1 MSFTVERQSGAGPL
15 SERVTFPFLSEKK
28 RRQSS
33 ITALTACDYVSGRI
47 VDQAGI
53 DVILVGDS
61 LGMVALGYDS
71 TLPVTLDEMLHH
83 TKAVRR
89 GVHRALLVADMP
101 FGTYHSDESE
111 AVRNAIRFI
120 KEGGAEAV
128 KIEGCR
134 PSLAQRLSAAEI
146 PVVAHLGLLPQ
157 SIHRMGGY
165 KVQGRTVAAAE
176 ALVADALAMEAAGAA
191 LVVLEG
197 IPREVAQTIT
207 AQLRIP
213 TLGIGAGPDCDGQ
226 ILVLHDILGLTFAA
240 EAKFVRRYAD
250 LGGQM
255 HQAIASYAADVR
267 EGRFPSDQESYHLSS
282 EAIASFLPASPGSND
297 GEEATIDIEKD
308 LPQPVGSAGIF

>member
-1 MSFTVERQSGAGPL
+1 
-15 SERVTFPFLSEKK
+15 
-28 RRQSS
+28 
-33 ITALTACDYVSGRI
+33 
-47 VDQAGI
+47 
-53 DVILVGDS
+53 
-61 LGMVALGYDS
+61 
-71 TLPVTLDEMLHH
+71 
-83 TKAVRR
+83 
-89 GVHRALLVADMP
+89 
-101 FGTYHSDESE
+101 
-111 AVRNAIRFI
+111 
-120 KEGGAEAV
+120 
-128 KIEGCR
+128 
-134 PSLAQRLSAAEI
+134 
-146 PVVAHLGLLPQ
+146 
-157 SIHRMGGY
+157 MGGY

>member
-146 PVVAHLGLLPQ
+146 PVVATWDCCPRVSIVWGATRSRGARWPQPKHLLPMRLQ
-157 SIHRMGGY
+157 WR
-165 KVQGRTVAAAE
+165 
-176 ALVADALAMEAAGAA
+176 
-191 LVVLEG
+191 
-197 IPREVAQTIT
+197 P
-207 AQLRIP
+207 
-213 TLGIGAGPDCDGQ
+213 
-226 ILVLHDILGLTFAA
+226 
-240 EAKFVRRYAD
+240 
-250 LGGQM
+250 
-255 HQAIASYAADVR
+255 QAR
-267 EGRFPSDQESYHLSS
+267 PSWCWKGFHER
-282 EAIASFLPASPGSND
+282 
-297 GEEATIDIEKD
+297 
-308 LPQPVGSAGIF
+308 